1 MDGWWIISLV
11 VVTLGIPTVNAAS
24 RDQWIGRSVYQ
35 IVTDRF
41 ARSDNSTTAACNASQ
56 GNYCGGSFQ
65 GIINKL
71 DYIQDLGFDA
81 VGVPPHTRPLIS
93 AILLIFE
100 TPDLDL
106 SSAKS
111 DFRPDS
117 RSLRY
122 GTFKLF
128 TYHLQ
133 SSYHGYW
140 PNDLYSINSHFGT
153 PKDLQALSSALHDRG
168 MYLMLDI
175 VVGDLAWAG
184 NSSTVDYSTFNPF
197 DDQKYFHDFRLL
209 SSDPMNETCV
219 LDCWMGD
226 TVVSLPDLRNEDE
239 QVQNMLGTW
248 ISELVSNYSIDGLR
262 IDSVLNIAPDFFTN
276 FSKSAGVFTVGEG
289 ATADAADICP
299 LQPSL
304 NGLLNYPLY
313 YILTTAFNTT
323 NGNLST
329 ISKSISYTKEQCE
342 DVLALGTFTSNQ
354 DVPRFGSYT
363 SDISLARNILTSS
376 MLADGIPILYYGEE
390 QHLSGAYN
398 PVNREALW
406 LTNYSMRS
414 TSLPS
419 LVQSLNRIRSYASG
433 DGEQHTQDSASGTDY
448 LSYLSAPIFNSTH
461 ILATRKGFAG
471 NQVVSVVSNLGAK
484 PASKATTKITLDSDG
499 TGFQAK
505 QNVTEILSCKTYV
518 TDSSGNL
525 AVDLSSDGGPRVYY
539 PTNSLK
545 DSTDICGNQTKSA
558 TPSSSSASSASPSQ
572 SRGSETGLF
581 GVPLGIS
588 TLVVTVAMATSYAF
602 T

>member
-1 MDGWWIISLV
+1 MDGWWIISLL
-11 VVTLGIPTVNAAS
+11 VVTLEISTVNAAS
-24 RDQWIGRSVYQ
+24 RDQWIGRSIYQ

-41 ARSDNSTTAACNASQ
+41 ARSDNSTTAACDAAQ

-71 DYIQDLGFDA
+71 DYIQNLGFDA
-81 VGVPPHTRPLIS
+81 IWISPAQTQIS
-93 AILLIFE
+93 AR
-100 TPDLDL
+100 TADL
-106 SSAKS
+106 SA
-111 DFRPDS
+111 
-117 RSLRY
+117 
-122 GTFKLF
+122 
-128 TYHLQ
+128 
-133 SSYHGYW
+133 YHGYW

-153 PKDLQALSSALHDRG
+153 PKELQALSSALHDRG

-175 VVGDLAWAG
+175 VVGDMAWAG

-209 SSDPMNETCV
+209 SSDPTNETCV
-219 LDCWMGD
+219 LECWMGD

-239 QVQNMLGTW
+239 QVQNILGSW

-262 IDSVLNIAPDFFTN
+262 IDSVLNIAPDFFSN
-276 FSKSAGVFTVGEG
+276 FTKSSGVFTVGEG
-289 ATADAADICP
+289 ATADAADVCP

-313 YILTTAFNTT
+313 YILTDAFNTT

-329 ISKSISYTKEQCE
+329 ITESISYTKGQCE
-342 DVLALGTFTSNQ
+342 DVLALGTFTANQ

-390 QHLSGAYN
+390 QHLTGSYN

-406 LTNYSMRS
+406 LTNYSMHS
-414 TSLPS
+414 TSLPT
-419 LVQSLNRIRSYASG
+419 LVQSLNRLRSYASG
-433 DGEQHTQDSASGTDY
+433 DGEQYTQKSQSGSDY
-448 LSYLSAPIFNSTH
+448 LSYLSAPIYNSTH

-484 PASKATTKITLDSDG
+484 PASKATTKITLGSDE
-499 TGFQAK
+499 TGFQSK

-539 PTNSLK
+539 PTDSLK
-545 DSTDICGNQTKSA
+545 DSTDICGDQTKSA
-558 TPSSSSASSASPSQ
+558 TPSSSAASSVSPIQ
-572 SRGSETGLF
+572 SKGSETCLF

-602 T
+602 I

>member
-1 MDGWWIISLV
+1 MQTPQTMDGWWIISLLV
-11 VVTLGIPTVNAAS
+11 IHLGISTVNAAS
-24 RDQWIGRSVYQ
+24 RDQWIGRSIYQ

-41 ARSDNSTTAACNASQ
+41 ARSDNSTTAACDAAQ

-71 DYIQDLGFDA
+71 DYIQNLGFDA
-81 VGVPPHTRPLIS
+81 IWISPAQTQIS
-93 AILLIFE
+93 AR
-100 TPDLDL
+100 TADL
-106 SSAKS
+106 SA
-111 DFRPDS
+111 
-117 RSLRY
+117 
-122 GTFKLF
+122 
-128 TYHLQ
+128 
-133 SSYHGYW
+133 YHGYW

-153 PKDLQALSSALHDRG
+153 PKELQALSSALHDRG

-175 VVGDLAWAG
+175 VVGDMAWAG

-209 SSDPMNETCV
+209 SSDPTNETCV
-219 LDCWMGD
+219 LECWMGD

-239 QVQNMLGTW
+239 QVQNILGSW
-248 ISELVSNYSIDGLR
+248 ISDLVSNYSIDGLR
-262 IDSVLNIAPDFFTN
+262 IDSVLNIAPDFFSN
-276 FSKSAGVFTVGEG
+276 FTKSSGVFTVGEG
-289 ATADAADICP
+289 ATADAADVCP

-313 YILTTAFNTT
+313 YILTDAFNTT

-329 ISKSISYTKEQCE
+329 ITESISYTKGQCE
-342 DVLALGTFTSNQ
+342 DVLALGTFTANQ

-390 QHLSGAYN
+390 QHLTGSYN

-406 LTNYSMRS
+406 LTNYSMHS
-414 TSLPS
+414 TSLPT
-419 LVQSLNRIRSYASG
+419 LVQSLNRLRSYASG
-433 DGEQHTQDSASGTDY
+433 DGEQYTQKSQSGSDY
-448 LSYLSAPIFNSTH
+448 LSYLSAPIYNSTH

-484 PASKATTKITLDSDG
+484 PASKATTKITLGSDE
-499 TGFQAK
+499 TGFQSK

-539 PTNSLK
+539 PTDSLK
-545 DSTDICGNQTKSA
+545 DSTDICGDQTKSA
-558 TPSSSSASSASPSQ
+558 TPSSSAASSVSPIQ
-572 SRGSETGLF
+572 SKGSETYLF

-602 T
+602 I

>member
-1 MDGWWIISLV
+1 MQTPPTMDDGWWIISLL

-24 RDQWIGRSVYQ
+24 KDQWIGRSIYQ

-41 ARSDNSTTAACNASQ
+41 ARSDNSTTAACDAAL

-71 DYIQDLGFDA
+71 DYIQELGFDA
-81 VGVPPHTRPLIS
+81 IWISPAQSQIS
-93 AILLIFE
+93 AR
-100 TPDLDL
+100 TADL
-106 SSAKS
+106 SA
-111 DFRPDS
+111 
-117 RSLRY
+117 
-122 GTFKLF
+122 
-128 TYHLQ
+128 
-133 SSYHGYW
+133 YHGYW

-153 PKDLQALSSALHDRG
+153 PKELEALSSALHDRG

-175 VVGDLAWAG
+175 VVGDMAWAG
-184 NSSTVDYSTFNPF
+184 NHSTVDYSTFNPF
-197 DDQKYFHDFRLL
+197 NDQKYFHDFKLL
-209 SSDPMNETCV
+209 SSDPTNETCV

-226 TVVSLPDLRNEDE
+226 TVVSLPDLRNEDQ
-239 QVQNMLGTW
+239 QVQNILGTW

-262 IDSVLNIAPDFFTN
+262 IDSVLNIAPDFFSN
-276 FSKSAGVFTVGEG
+276 FTKSSGVFTVGEG
-289 ATADAADICP
+289 ATADAADVCP

-313 YILTTAFNTT
+313 YILTNAFNTT

-329 ISKSISYTKEQCE
+329 ITESISYTKGQCE
-342 DVLALGTFTSNQ
+342 DVLALGTFTANQ

-376 MLADGIPILYYGEE
+376 MLTDGIPILYYGEE
-390 QHLSGAYN
+390 QHLTGSYN

-414 TSLPS
+414 TSLPT
-419 LVQSLNRIRSYASG
+419 LVQSLNRLRSYASG
-433 DGEQHTQDSASGTDY
+433 DGEQYTQKSQSGSDY
-448 LSYLSAPIFNSTH
+448 LSYLSAPIYNSTH

-484 PASKATTKITLDSDG
+484 PASKATTKITLGSDE
-499 TGFQAK
+499 TGFQSK

-539 PTNSLK
+539 PTDSLK
-545 DSTDICGNQTKSA
+545 DSTDICGDKTKSA
-558 TPSSSSASSASPSQ
+558 TPSSSAASSVSSIQ
-572 SRGSETGLF
+572 SKGSETCLF

-588 TLVVTVAMATSYAF
+588 TLVVTVAMATSYVF
-602 T
+602 

>member
-1 MDGWWIISLV
+1 MDGWWIISLL
-11 VVTLGIPTVNAAS
+11 VVTLGFSTVNAAS
-24 RDQWIGRSVYQ
+24 RDQWIGRSIYQ

-41 ARSDNSTTAACNASQ
+41 ARSDNSTTAACDAAQ

-71 DYIQDLGFDA
+71 DYIHDLGFDA
-81 VGVPPHTRPLIS
+81 IWISPAQTQIS
-93 AILLIFE
+93 AR
-100 TPDLDL
+100 TADL
-106 SSAKS
+106 SA
-111 DFRPDS
+111 
-117 RSLRY
+117 
-122 GTFKLF
+122 
-128 TYHLQ
+128 
-133 SSYHGYW
+133 YHGYW

-153 PKDLQALSSALHDRG
+153 PKELQALSSALHNRG

-175 VVGDLAWAG
+175 VVGDMAWAG

-197 DDQKYFHDFRLL
+197 DDEKYFHDFKLL
-209 SSDPMNETCV
+209 SSDPTNETCV

-226 TVVSLPDLRNEDE
+226 TVVSLPDLRNEDD
-239 QVQNMLGTW
+239 QVQNILGSW

-262 IDSVLNIAPDFFTN
+262 IDSVLNIAPDFFSN
-276 FSKSAGVFTVGEG
+276 FTKSSGVFTIGEG
-289 ATADAADICP
+289 ATADAADVCP

-313 YILTTAFNTT
+313 YILTNAFNTT

-329 ISKSISYTKEQCE
+329 ITESISYTKGECE
-342 DVLALGTFTSNQ
+342 DVLALGTFTANQ

-390 QHLSGAYN
+390 QHLTGSYN

-406 LTNYSMRS
+406 LTNYSMHS
-414 TSLPS
+414 TSLPA
-419 LVQSLNRIRSYASG
+419 LVQSLNRLRSYASG
-433 DGEQHTQDSASGTDY
+433 DGEQYTQNSQSGSDY
-448 LSYLSAPIFNSTH
+448 LSYLSAPIYNSTH

-484 PASKATTKITLDSDG
+484 PASKATTKITLGSDE
-499 TGFQAK
+499 TGFQSK

-539 PTNSLK
+539 PTDSLK
-545 DSTDICGNQTKSA
+545 DSTDICDDQTKSA
-558 TPSSSSASSASPSQ
+558 TPSSSAASSVSPNQ
-572 SRGSETGLF
+572 SKGSETCLF

-602 T
+602 I

>member
-1 MDGWWIISLV
+1 MDDGWWIISLL

-24 RDQWIGRSVYQ
+24 RDQWIGRSIYQ

-41 ARSDNSTTAACNASQ
+41 ARSDNSTTAACDAAL

-71 DYIQDLGFDA
+71 DYIQELGFDA
-81 VGVPPHTRPLIS
+81 IWISPAQSQIS
-93 AILLIFE
+93 AR
-100 TPDLDL
+100 TADL
-106 SSAKS
+106 SA
-111 DFRPDS
+111 
-117 RSLRY
+117 
-122 GTFKLF
+122 
-128 TYHLQ
+128 
-133 SSYHGYW
+133 YHGYW

-153 PKDLQALSSALHDRG
+153 PKELEALSSALHDRG

-175 VVGDLAWAG
+175 VVGDMAWAG
-184 NSSTVDYSTFNPF
+184 NHSTVDYSTFNPF
-197 DDQKYFHDFRLL
+197 NDQKYFHDFKLL
-209 SSDPMNETCV
+209 SSDPRNETCV

-226 TVVSLPDLRNEDE
+226 TVVSLPDLRNEDQ
-239 QVQNMLGTW
+239 QVQNILGTW

-262 IDSVLNIAPDFFTN
+262 IDSVLNIAPDFFSN
-276 FSKSAGVFTVGEG
+276 FTKSSGVFTVGEG
-289 ATADAADICP
+289 ATADAADVCP

-313 YILTTAFNTT
+313 YILTNAFNTT

-329 ISKSISYTKEQCE
+329 ITESISYTKGQCE
-342 DVLALGTFTSNQ
+342 DVLALGTFTANQ

-376 MLADGIPILYYGEE
+376 MLTDGIPILYYGEE
-390 QHLSGAYN
+390 QHLTGSYN

-419 LVQSLNRIRSYASG
+419 LVQSLNRLRSYASG
-433 DGEQHTQDSASGTDY
+433 DGEQYTQKSQSGSDY
-448 LSYLSAPIFNSTH
+448 LSYLSAPIYNSTH

-484 PASKATTKITLDSDG
+484 PASKATTKITLGSDE
-499 TGFQAK
+499 TGFQSK

-539 PTNSLK
+539 PTDSLK
-545 DSTDICGNQTKSA
+545 DSTDICGDKTKSA
-558 TPSSSSASSASPSQ
+558 TPSSSAASSVSSIQ
-572 SRGSETGLF
+572 SKGSETCLF

-588 TLVVTVAMATSYAF
+588 TLVVTVAMATSYVF
-602 T
+602 

>member
-81 VGVPPHTRPLIS
+81 IWISPAQSQIS
-93 AILLIFE
+93 AR
-100 TPDLDL
+100 TADL
-106 SSAKS
+106 SA
-111 DFRPDS
+111 
-117 RSLRY
+117 
-122 GTFKLF
+122 
-128 TYHLQ
+128 
-133 SSYHGYW
+133 YHGYW
-140 PNDLYSINSHFGT
+140 PNDLYSINTHFGT

-448 LSYLSAPIFNSTH
+448 LSYLSAPIYNSTH

-545 DSTDICGNQTKSA
+545 DSTDICGDQTKSA
-558 TPSSSSASSASPSQ
+558 TPSSSAASSASPSQ

>member
-1 MDGWWIISLV
+1 MNGWWIISLL

-24 RDQWIGRSVYQ
+24 RDQWIGRSIYQ

-41 ARSDNSTTAACNASQ
+41 ARSDNSTTAACDAAQ

-71 DYIQDLGFDA
+71 DYIQNLGFDA
-81 VGVPPHTRPLIS
+81 IWISPAQTQIS
-93 AILLIFE
+93 AR
-100 TPDLDL
+100 TADL
-106 SSAKS
+106 SA
-111 DFRPDS
+111 
-117 RSLRY
+117 
-122 GTFKLF
+122 
-128 TYHLQ
+128 
-133 SSYHGYW
+133 YHGYW

-153 PKDLQALSSALHDRG
+153 PKELQALSSALHDRG

-175 VVGDLAWAG
+175 VVGDMAWAG

-197 DDQKYFHDFRLL
+197 DDRKYFHDFKLL
-209 SSDPMNETCV
+209 SSDPTNETCV

-239 QVQNMLGTW
+239 QVQNILGSW

-262 IDSVLNIAPDFFTN
+262 IDSVLNIAPDFFSN
-276 FSKSAGVFTVGEG
+276 FTKSSGVFTVGEG
-289 ATADAADICP
+289 ATADAADVCP

-313 YILTTAFNTT
+313 YILTDAFNTT

-329 ISKSISYTKEQCE
+329 ITESISYTKGQCE
-342 DVLALGTFTSNQ
+342 DVLALGTFTANQ

-390 QHLSGAYN
+390 QHLTGSYN

-406 LTNYSMRS
+406 LTNYSMHS
-414 TSLPS
+414 TSLPT
-419 LVQSLNRIRSYASG
+419 LVQSLNRLRSYASG
-433 DGEQHTQDSASGTDY
+433 DGKQYTQKSQSGSDY
-448 LSYLSAPIFNSTH
+448 LSYLSAPIYNSTH

-484 PASKATTKITLDSDG
+484 PASKATTKITLGSDE
-499 TGFQAK
+499 TGFQSK

-539 PTNSLK
+539 PTDSLK
-545 DSTDICGNQTKSA
+545 DSTDICGDQTKSA
-558 TPSSSSASSASPSQ
+558 TPSSSAASSVSPNQ
-572 SRGSETGLF
+572 SKGSETCLF

-602 T
+602 I

>member
-1 MDGWWIISLV
+1 MQTPPTMDGRWIISLL
-11 VVTLGIPTVNAAS
+11 VVTLGISTVNAAS
-24 RDQWIGRSVYQ
+24 RDQWIGRSIYQ

-41 ARSDNSTTAACNASQ
+41 ARSDNSTTAACDAAQ

-71 DYIQDLGFDA
+71 DYIQNLGFDA
-81 VGVPPHTRPLIS
+81 IWISPAQTQIS
-93 AILLIFE
+93 AR
-100 TPDLDL
+100 TADL
-106 SSAKS
+106 SA
-111 DFRPDS
+111 
-117 RSLRY
+117 
-122 GTFKLF
+122 
-128 TYHLQ
+128 
-133 SSYHGYW
+133 YHGYW

-153 PKDLQALSSALHDRG
+153 PKELQALSSALHDRG

-175 VVGDLAWAG
+175 VVGDMAWAG
-184 NSSTVDYSTFNPF
+184 NSSTVEYSTFKPF

-209 SSDPMNETCV
+209 SSDPTNETCV
-219 LDCWMGD
+219 LECWMGD

-239 QVQNMLGTW
+239 QVQNILGSW

-262 IDSVLNIAPDFFTN
+262 IDSVLNIAPDFFSN
-276 FSKSAGVFTVGEG
+276 FTKSSGVFTVGEG
-289 ATADAADICP
+289 ATADAADVCP

-313 YILTTAFNTT
+313 YILTDAFNTT

-329 ISKSISYTKEQCE
+329 ITESISYTKGQCE
-342 DVLALGTFTSNQ
+342 DVLALGTFTANQ

-390 QHLSGAYN
+390 QHLTGSYN

-406 LTNYSMRS
+406 LTNYSMHS
-414 TSLPS
+414 TSLPT
-419 LVQSLNRIRSYASG
+419 LVQSLNRLRSYASG
-433 DGEQHTQDSASGTDY
+433 DGEQYTQKSQSGSDY
-448 LSYLSAPIFNSTH
+448 LSYLSAPIYNSTH

-484 PASKATTKITLDSDG
+484 PASKATTKITLGSDE
-499 TGFQAK
+499 TGFQSK

-539 PTNSLK
+539 PTDSLK
-545 DSTDICGNQTKSA
+545 DSTDICGDQTKSA
-558 TPSSSSASSASPSQ
+558 TPSSSAASSVSPIQ
-572 SRGSETGLF
+572 SKGSETCLF

-602 T
+602 I

>member
-1 MDGWWIISLV
+1 MDDGWWIISLL

-24 RDQWIGRSVYQ
+24 RDQWIGRSIYQ

-41 ARSDNSTTAACNASQ
+41 ARSDNSTTAACDAAL

-71 DYIQDLGFDA
+71 DYIQELGFDA
-81 VGVPPHTRPLIS
+81 IWISPAQSQIS
-93 AILLIFE
+93 AR
-100 TPDLDL
+100 TADL
-106 SSAKS
+106 SA
-111 DFRPDS
+111 
-117 RSLRY
+117 
-122 GTFKLF
+122 
-128 TYHLQ
+128 
-133 SSYHGYW
+133 YHGYW

-153 PKDLQALSSALHDRG
+153 PKELKALSSALHDRG

-175 VVGDLAWAG
+175 VVGDMAWAG
-184 NSSTVDYSTFNPF
+184 NHSTVDYSNFNPF
-197 DDQKYFHDFRLL
+197 NDQKYFHDFKLL
-209 SSDPMNETCV
+209 SSDPTNETCV

-226 TVVSLPDLRNEDE
+226 TVVSLPDLRNEDQ
-239 QVQNMLGTW
+239 QVQNILGTW

-262 IDSVLNIAPDFFTN
+262 IDSVLNIAPDFFSN
-276 FSKSAGVFTVGEG
+276 FTKSSGVFTVGEG
-289 ATADAADICP
+289 ATADAADVCP

-313 YILTTAFNTT
+313 YILTDAFNTT

-329 ISKSISYTKEQCE
+329 ITESISYTKGQCE
-342 DVLALGTFTSNQ
+342 DVLALGTFTANQ

-376 MLADGIPILYYGEE
+376 MLTDGIPILYYGEE
-390 QHLSGAYN
+390 QHLTGSYN

-414 TSLPS
+414 TSLPT

-433 DGEQHTQDSASGTDY
+433 DGEQYTQKSQSGSDY
-448 LSYLSAPIFNSTH
+448 LSYLSAPIYNSTH

-484 PASKATTKITLDSDG
+484 PASKATTKITLGSDE
-499 TGFQAK
+499 TGFQSK

-539 PTNSLK
+539 PTDSLK
-545 DSTDICGNQTKSA
+545 DSTDICGDKTKSA
-558 TPSSSSASSASPSQ
+558 TPSSSAASSVSSIQ
-572 SRGSETGLF
+572 SKGSETCLF

-588 TLVVTVAMATSYAF
+588 TLVVTVAMATSYVF
-602 T
+602 